1 MKSVLVVGAGV
12 AGLIAAVRLAKA
24 GYDVIVLE
32 ARERVGGRIL
42 TAHAG
47 DATVELG
54 AEFVHG
60 EPPELLAL
68 LQELDLP
75 TFELTGSNFHY
86 TPDGS
91 LFVEDEAE
99 SEDEDDKD
107 PFALLEQMTSWSEE
121 HPAED
126 LSFRDY
132 LSRQDANEKLASG
145 ATSYVEGFNAADASR
160 ISVRSLALQQRA
172 EDSINGDRASHVRGG
187 YARLPQALAERL
199 ARAGGSIRISAH
211 VNEVTWSAGR
221 VGITLTSGEVLEADT
236 AIITLP
242 LGVLQADAVRFTPS
256 PANVI
261 EDARRM
267 AMGQV
272 CRINLVFRT
281 RWWAEIASQQH
292 EALQQLSFLLP
303 TELGGTD
310 EPHFHVFW
318 TGFPSL
324 DPVLTA
330 WSGGPAADRFAA
342 LTDHQI
348 AHIACG
354 DLARIFGVTQDQV
367 LDQLVS
373 HHSHDWQRDPF
384 ALGAYSWVPVGAVD
398 ASERMSLPVEKTLFF
413 AGEHTDTTGHW
424 GTVHGALRSGLRAA
438 AQVLEAN

>member
-267 AMGQV
+267 AMGRSAASTLSSVRAGGRRSQASSTKLCSSFRSF
-272 CRINLVFRT
+272 CR
-281 RWWAEIASQQH
+281 
-292 EALQQLSFLLP
+292 
-303 TELGGTD
+303 
-310 EPHFHVFW
+310 
-318 TGFPSL
+318 PS
-324 DPVLTA
+324 
-330 WSGGPAADRFAA
+330 
-342 LTDHQI
+342 
-348 AHIACG
+348 
-354 DLARIFGVTQDQV
+354 
-367 LDQLVS
+367 
-373 HHSHDWQRDPF
+373 
-384 ALGAYSWVPVGAVD
+384 
-398 ASERMSLPVEKTLFF
+398 
-413 AGEHTDTTGHW
+413 
-424 GTVHGALRSGLRAA
+424 
-438 AQVLEAN
+438 